1 MGTQKAVMTVFFIA
15 MMLCGCSVETVFD
28 GGAPVAVIAL
38 LVAIACAVA
47 LGSKGGGDG
56 TD

>member
-1 MGTQKAVMTVFFIA
+1 MEGALMAVFFIA
-15 MMLCGCSVETVFD
+15 LLLCGCSVETVFD
-28 GGAPVAVIAL
+28 GGAPIAVIAL
-38 LVAIACAVA
+38 LVAIACAVV

>member
-15 MMLCGCSVETVFD
+15 MLLCGCSVETVFD

-47 LGSKGGGDG
+47 LGSKGGG
-56 TD
+56 TDD